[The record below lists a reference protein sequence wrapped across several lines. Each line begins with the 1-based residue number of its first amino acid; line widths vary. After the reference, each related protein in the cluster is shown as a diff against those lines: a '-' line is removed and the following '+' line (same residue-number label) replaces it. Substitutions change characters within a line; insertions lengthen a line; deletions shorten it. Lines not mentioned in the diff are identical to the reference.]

1 MKTLFTL
8 FICTFICFNSFSQ
21 TKKELQVENT
31 KLKHQ
36 VDSLTKVINSQTK
49 IINDFKIEVTNLK
62 ALFERIDKILAT
74 TPKETTNT
82 SSTTTKTTTPTY
94 KSDNSS
100 RVIHTGPRGG
110 KYYINKN
117 GKKTYVKKK

>member
-8 FICTFICFNSFSQ
+8 LICTFICFNTFSQ
-21 TKKELQVENT
+21 TKKELQTENT

-36 VDSLTKVINSQTK
+36 IDSLTQVINSQTK
-49 IINDFKIEVTNLK
+49 TINEFKIEITNLK
-62 ALFERIDKILAT
+62 ALFERIDKILAI